1 MSLWWPGPIHDIS
14 PKRFSIRKPPPP
26 PPPRVSFEEG
36 RICLKNRLIQ
46 ITLLEGLF
54 IHPSISP
61 SIRRSVRVLVHP
73 SVRRSGH
80 PAMGGMTIKWTRRS
94 LGHSL
99 LRSLVPSHRS
109 LIFMLCTALFAR
121 VLRCAHSLARSLAHS
136 VAYGKEVFV
145 YELNVS
151 ISCSFNP
158 L

>member
-14 PKRFSIRKPPPP
+14 PKRFSIRNPPPW
-26 PPPRVSFEEG
+26 VSFDEG

-80 PAMGGMTIKWTRRS
+80 PAMGGMTIKWTRR
-94 LGHSL
+94 
-99 LRSLVPSHRS
+99 
-109 LIFMLCTALFAR
+109 
-121 VLRCAHSLARSLAHS
+121 
-136 VAYGKEVFV
+136 
-145 YELNVS
+145 
-151 ISCSFNP
+151 
-158 L
+158 

>member
-14 PKRFSIRKPPPP
+14 PKRFSIRNPPSPP
-26 PPPRVSFEEG
+26 VSFEEG

-54 IHPSISP
+54 IHPFISP
-61 SIRRSVRVLVHP
+61 SIRRSVLVHP